1 MSETSCYKAVQQK
14 TKKDKQPFS
23 FISKSVRFMLYSK
36 ESQEISYPKREK
48 QKMEKKTIRNR
59 LKNHNPTGIEKHR
72 SQKFPYLKKK
82 KQAYINS
89 KIKCNGLQEECRARL
104 QYTGTTFSP
113 QMEQKTH
120 SRKTPM
126 PEKLQLLPPVDIDIK
141 TQYRHIKHRH
151 LERER
156 ET

>member
-82 KQAYINS
+82 KTSLYKQQN
-89 KIKCNGLQEECRARL
+89 KVQWLTRG
-104 QYTGTTFSP
+104 
-113 QMEQKTH
+113 
-120 SRKTPM
+120 
-126 PEKLQLLPPVDIDIK
+126 V
-141 TQYRHIKHRH
+141 
-151 LERER
+151 
-156 ET
+156 